1 MSDTSSAA
9 TPPRPARAKPQ
20 QAPQAQESQKPQPGP
35 QAPDSLLDF
44 TKAFGDIRMPG
55 VDFQALA
62 DTQHKNLEA
71 LAQASQLAIDGVRAV
86 AQRQAEIVP
95 RSIEHVSTMFREWA
109 QPDASEDRF
118 AKHVELAKS
127 AFETGIANARELA
140 ELVGKTGSDTFTVL
154 SKRVSESL
162 DEVRRVVSR

>member
-20 QAPQAQESQKPQPGP
+20 QALQAQDSQF
-35 QAPDSLLDF
+35 DF

-55 VDFQALA
+55 IDLQALA
-62 DTQHKNLEA
+62 ATQHKNLEA
-71 LAQASQLAIDGVRAV
+71 LAQAGQFAIDGVRAI
-86 AQRQAEIVP
+86 AQRQAEIVQ
-95 RSIEHVSTMFREWA
+95 RSIEHASTMFRELA

-127 AFETGIANARELA
+127 AFETSIANARELA
-140 ELVGKTGSDTFTVL
+140 ELVGKAGNDTFNVL